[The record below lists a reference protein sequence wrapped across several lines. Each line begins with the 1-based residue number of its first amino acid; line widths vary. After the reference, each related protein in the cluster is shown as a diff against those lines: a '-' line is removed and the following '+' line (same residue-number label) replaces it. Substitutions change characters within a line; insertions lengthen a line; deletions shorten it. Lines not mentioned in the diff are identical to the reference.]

1 MFRNLN
7 FEDLALMALL
17 LDADEEE
24 IDRVVVKNDLYGFTI
39 LKKKR
44 KVEGEHA
51 TLCKELEDYEDKFF
65 KYFRMSKYQFNVLL
79 LKIESNISK
88 QNTHF
93 REAIPPKQKL
103 AVCLR

>member
-1 MFRNLN
+1 
-7 FEDLALMALL
+7 MALL

-24 IDRVVVKNDLYGFTI
+24 IDHAVVKKRSIWVHDI
-39 LKKKR
+39 LKKR

-51 TLCKELEDYEDKFF
+51 TLCKELEDYEEKFF

-93 REAIPPKQKL
+93 RETIPPKQKL
-103 AVCLR
+103 AVCLW